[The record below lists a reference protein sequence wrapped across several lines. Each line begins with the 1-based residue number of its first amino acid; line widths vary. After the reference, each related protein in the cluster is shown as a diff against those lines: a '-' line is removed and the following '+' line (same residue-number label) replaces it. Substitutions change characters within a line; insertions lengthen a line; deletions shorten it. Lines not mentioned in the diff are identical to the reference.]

1 MKKLEILSNSIP
13 QDNAILVDWL
23 TVTFHDIQVS
33 DVKRLLGLDAPDI
46 DWDERLVFQDGYP
59 RQCTFANITIRYG
72 ADNAENY
79 TNDKDK
85 SAADKV
91 RYDMGIS
98 LNMSGN
104 GCRSFETYGSGDW
117 LDLFTRICNLE
128 TRAVFT
134 RLDLAFDDHTGIL
147 DINRIRQDVEDRNYT
162 GSPKIA
168 SFVWKDDQE
177 TDIQGLTVYVGSR
190 KSPIFVRIYNK
201 AAERGFNDRHWIR
214 VEICM
219 RKDRAMAAVAEIL
232 KLQDVGKTFCGVLR
246 NYCCFRES
254 AADTNKSR
262 WPIADYWEKLLQ
274 GAERI
279 RLWISP
285 GEPYNFQKTEDQ
297 LIFQYGQALQA
308 FVAIHG
314 NIHILLKRSREAHPD
329 LKKKYQMAIDDAKL
343 QQRMYNEQ
351 IKKLRLDLGIVNPED
366 HWHQLDLAEIQAD
379 MKYLEKYGW

>member
-1 MKKLEILSNSIP
+1 M
-13 QDNAILVDWL
+13 
-23 TVTFHDIQVS
+23 
-33 DVKRLLGLDAPDI
+33 
-46 DWDERLVFQDGYP
+46 
-59 RQCTFANITIRYG
+59 
-72 ADNAENY
+72 
-79 TNDKDK
+79 
-85 SAADKV
+85 
-91 RYDMGIS
+91 
-98 LNMSGN
+98 
-104 GCRSFETYGSGDW
+104 
-117 LDLFTRICNLE
+117 E

-168 SFVWKDDQE
+168 SFVWKDHQE
-177 TDIQGLTVYVGSR
+177 TDIQGLTVYVGSM

-262 WPIADYWEKLLQ
+262 WPIADYWENLLQ

-379 MKYLEKYGW
+379 MKYLEEYGW